1 MLIQLWPPPD
11 IHVLAVGLF
20 LAAIA
25 ADLVAFAVAWRRG
38 WGR

>member
-11 IHVLAVGLF
+11 IHVLAIGFF
-20 LAAIA
+20 LVAIA
-25 ADLVAFAVAWRRG
+25 ADLVAFAVAWCRG